1 MDFRQKVFKKEN
13 PKEVVYEAYGK
24 ITQEV
29 KTDNRERI
37 SVHEDENNLSK
48 KLPFFLNKNNKDIH
62 NFSFNVSE
70 NDVNVYSLSKY
81 VRACLNISVPI
92 AIRLTLL
99 YISKQ
104 RELLKNYLIS
114 IMHMIKGVNV
124 LKVSTNGKL
133 KKKTLKFSSYN
144 ITIIGSWS
152 RKILNYDE
160 ITQVNIGSC
169 CTTELC
175 IFEKTC
181 PGYVNRMD
189 YIVIRTSNRS
199 YSFLFFL
206 DDDIVKIVKEISV
219 FNKLSNILKN
229 DKSSSNMNNKNNNL
243 NEKNQNQIK
252 NDGNNRGV
260 SNTRNCMR
268 DKLEDF
274 TDKAINL
281 KYFLLSNI
289 KGAHKEIVN
298 INSKEV
304 KEILKKNNMIYF
316 DTYNF
321 QNKKINSLFLFLQ
334 IVLDIYGPEI
344 WLTSKFD
351 EILFTHLN

>member
-1 MDFRQKVFKKEN
+1 MDFREKVFKKGN

-29 KTDNRERI
+29 KTDNRERV
-37 SVHEDENNLSK
+37 SVYEDENNLSK
-48 KLPFFLNKNNKDIH
+48 KLPFFMAKNNKDIY
-62 NFSFNVSE
+62 NFSFNISE
-70 NDVNVYSLSKY
+70 NDINVYSLSKY
-81 VRACLNISVPI
+81 VQACLNISVPI
-92 AIRLTLL
+92 SVRLTLL

-114 IMHMIKGVNV
+114 IIHMIKGVTV
-124 LKVSTNGKL
+124 LKVSTKGKL
-133 KKKTLKFSSYN
+133 KKKTLKFNSYN
-144 ITIIGSWS
+144 IIIIGSWS
-152 RKILNYDE
+152 RTILNYDE

-175 IFEKTC
+175 IFEKIC
-181 PGYVNRMD
+181 PDYVNRMD
-189 YIVIRTSNRS
+189 YIVIKTSNRS

-219 FNKLSNILKN
+219 FNKLSSLLKN
-229 DKSSSNMNNKNNNL
+229 DKSCSNVNKKINNL
-243 NEKNQNQIK
+243 EEQNINQTK
-252 NDGNNRGV
+252 NDDNNRGV
-260 SNTRNCMR
+260 SNTKNHLR

-274 TDKAINL
+274 TDNGINF

-289 KGAHKEIVN
+289 KFAHKEIVN
-298 INSKEV
+298 VNSKEV
-304 KEILKKNNMIYF
+304 KSIIKKNNMIYF

-351 EILFTHLN
+351 EVLFTHLN